1 MGLIDKARRR
11 RYRGRLV
18 LWGGRRYDVQVGS
31 ERDRASV
38 RIRAFFARDRV
49 GTAALRSTTGGFAGL
64 LARSVTDS
72 GRTMADVSLED
83 LRRTAYGR

>member
-11 RYRGRLV
+11 RYRARLV

-38 RIRAFFARDRV
+38 RIRAFFARRPVD
-49 GTAALRSTTGGFAGL
+49 GW
-64 LARSVTDS
+64 
-72 GRTMADVSLED
+72 
-83 LRRTAYGR
+83 AYR

>member
-11 RYRGRLV
+11 RYRARLV

-38 RIRAFFARDRV
+38 RIRAFFTRERV
-49 GTAALRSTTGGFAGL
+49 GTPVVRYVRHGMGTGTGEGDTVWGEWGAL
-64 LARSVTDS
+64 
-72 GRTMADVSLED
+72 
-83 LRRTAYGR
+83 

>member
-31 ERDRASV
+31 ERDRAAV
-38 RIRAFFARDRV
+38 RIRAFFTRERV
-49 GTAALRSTTGGFAGL
+49 GA
-64 LARSVTDS
+64 LARF
-72 GRTMADVSLED
+72 
-83 LRRTAYGR
+83 

>member
-31 ERDRASV
+31 ERDRAAV
-38 RIRAFFARDRV
+38 RIRAFFMRRRV
-49 GTAALRSTTGGFAGL
+49 DGWAAYR
-64 LARSVTDS
+64 
-72 GRTMADVSLED
+72 
-83 LRRTAYGR
+83 